1 MTAGGP
7 SAAGARRAPLLSL
20 TAAGLACE
28 AGGFHIDPWA
38 PVDRALV
45 THAHGDHLRWGSR
58 HYLVAAPG
66 VELARRRL
74 PPGASVEGLPYG
86 ERRTINGVTVSFH
99 PAGHILGS
107 AQVRV
112 EHHGH
117 TWVVSGDYKLEP
129 DPTCAPF
136 EPVRCHGFV
145 TECTFGLPIYRWA
158 PQAEVF
164 AGINAWWRANQAA
177 GRATLLMGYALG
189 KAQRLLA
196 GLDAS
201 LGPIV
206 THGAVE
212 KMLEPYRAQGIRL
225 PPTVP
230 VSEEA
235 KRGGDFSNAI
245 VIAPP
250 GAEATPW
257 ARRFGDAALGF
268 ASGWMQ
274 VRGNRR
280 RQALDRGFVL
290 SDHVDW
296 PSLLTAIEA
305 TGAETI
311 WATHGFTGPLVRYL
325 REQGKDAHALST
337 RYEGERD
344 DADGA

>member
-1 MTAGGP
+1 M
-7 SAAGARRAPLLSL
+7 LSL

-74 PPGASVEGLPYG
+74 PADASVEGIPYG
-86 ERRTINGVTVSFH
+86 ERRGINGVTVSFH

-112 EHHGH
+112 EHQGH
-117 TWVVSGDYKLEP
+117 VWVVSGDYKLEP

-164 AGINAWWRANQAA
+164 SAINAWWRANQAA

-196 GLDAS
+196 GLDPS

-212 KMLEPYRAQGIRL
+212 KMLEPYRAQGIAL
-225 PPTVP
+225 PPTVH
-230 VSEEA
+230 VTEEA
-235 KRGGDFSNAI
+235 KKGGDFRDAI

-250 GAEATPW
+250 GSEATPW

-311 WATHGFTGPLVRYL
+311 WATHGFTAPLVRYL
-325 REQGKDAHALST
+325 REQGRDAHALTT

-344 DADGA
+344 DGAEA